1 MTPTRG
7 DRHAPSHPP
16 PQCPTP
22 TPRRSTS
29 LGQAPQVAGRL
40 RKAPSDDPVLSASS
54 PSAGSATEVN
64 PPKAAAIRPVRRPAA
79 GRVAAS
85 DRVTSTAG
93 KAKVGFYQ
101 APDDTARA
109 RAAYDWTRPQEGH
122 RSFSD
127 FISAAVMR
135 EGRPPGDQVP
145 RQRALARA
153 RARAAAHRK
162 AARIMTEAP
171 GALAEMKPNTTVSD
185 RGTWV

>member
-1 MTPTRG
+1 VP
-7 DRHAPSHPP
+7 DPDA
-16 PQCPTP
+16 QALDE
-22 TPRRSTS
+22 PRPD
-29 LGQAPQVAGRL
+29 PQVAGRL

-135 EGRPPGDQVP
+135 EVARLETKYHDSEPWPALEPGRLPTGKPLDHDRSAG
-145 RQRALARA
+145 RAGRDE
-153 RARAAAHRK
+153 
-162 AARIMTEAP
+162 TEY
-171 GALAEMKPNTTVSD
+171 D
-185 RGTWV
+185 RF

>member
-1 MTPTRG
+1 VP
-7 DRHAPSHPP
+7 DPDA
-16 PQCPTP
+16 QALDE
-22 TPRRSTS
+22 

-135 EGRPPGDQVP
+135 EVARLETTSTTTASLGPRSSPGGCPPESRSDHDRSAGRAGRDE
-145 RQRALARA
+145 
-153 RARAAAHRK
+153 
-162 AARIMTEAP
+162 TEY
-171 GALAEMKPNTTVSD
+171 D
-185 RGTWV
+185 RF

>member
-1 MTPTRG
+1 MPPPTRRRSARPRRPG
-7 DRHAPSHPP
+7 ARRASAR
-16 PQCPTP
+16 
-22 TPRRSTS
+22 PRRSPAGCARPPATTRCS
-29 LGQAPQVAGRL
+29 APAARARAAQPRSTPKGRGHSA
-40 RKAPSDDPVLSASS
+40 RPLS
-54 PSAGSATEVN
+54 
-64 PPKAAAIRPVRRPAA
+64 AA

-135 EGRPPGDQVP
+135 EVARLETKYHDSEPWPALEPGRLPTG
-145 RQRALARA
+145 
-153 RARAAAHRK
+153 
-162 AARIMTEAP
+162 
-171 GALAEMKPNTTVSD
+171 KPLGS
-185 RGTWV
+185 

>member
-1 MTPTRG
+1 
-7 DRHAPSHPP
+7 
-16 PQCPTP
+16 
-22 TPRRSTS
+22 
-29 LGQAPQVAGRL
+29 
-40 RKAPSDDPVLSASS
+40 VLSASS

-135 EGRPPGDQVP
+135 EVARLETKYHDSEPWPALEPGRLPTG
-145 RQRALARA
+145 
-153 RARAAAHRK
+153 
-162 AARIMTEAP
+162 
-171 GALAEMKPNTTVSD
+171 KPLGS
-185 RGTWV
+185 